1 MKLIAL
7 VGFTGWAGIV
17 WLAWTLADNRIAAC
31 RYSEGWT
38 CKMRATAT
46 RDGILTNRITV
57 ALVGLLTL
65 MFLVRQPGQ
74 LANMLRDKRERGL
87 VRSLE
92 ETGLWL
98 QWGVVR

>member
-38 CKMRATAT
+38 CKMRAIAT
-46 RDGILTNRITV
+46 RDGILTNGLTV

-65 MFLVRQPGQ
+65 MFLVRLPHQ
-74 LANMLRDKRERGL
+74 LANLLRGKREAGL
-87 VRSLE
+87 LRSIE
-92 ETGLWL
+92 ESGLWL
-98 QWGVVR
+98 QWEVVR